1 MRRDDVFPS
10 KYLKAADLNG
20 KPITVKIGSAPLETL
35 KSPDGKEQKKI
46 CLYFIGG
53 KKVLPLNA
61 TNWDAVA
68 DICGDDTDTWPGNA
82 IELYPTKTTLGGKTV
97 DCVRIRAPQVAGASA
112 PELETKARPV
122 QEPVRDEMED
132 EIPF

>member
-1 MRRDDVFPS
+1 MKRDDVFPS
-10 KYLKAADLNG
+10 KYLKASDLSG

-35 KSPDGKEQKKI
+35 KTPDGKEQQKI
-46 CLYFIGG
+46 CLYLIGA

-68 DICGDDTDTWPGNA
+68 DIAGDDTDTWPGNS
-82 IELYPTKTTLGGKTV
+82 IELYPTKT
-97 DCVRIRAPQVAGASA
+97 APQAAGQPAPAAPQAAGQPA
-112 PELETKARPV
+112 PEPRVRPV
-122 QEPVRDEMED
+122 QEPASDDMDD